1 MHRYVS
7 RVPLRSISDSLYL
20 SKSSVYDQKNL
31 VRKLESL
38 RTFTTSRGLDLH
50 LQITIASGMEEN
62 QLPGSCRCK
71 LLMHFAQTREA
82 GASSLL
88 SELGRGNYSLRADD
102 FIYILEH
109 CSKSPDPLFVMEIWR
124 IMDEKEVHVN
134 NRCYMLSIQALCK
147 GGYLEEAF
155 NLLNFVGENHDIHP
169 ILPMY
174 NNFLRGCV
182 QTRSLLHANQCLD
195 LMEHQ
200 VLGKNEVTYSQFL
213 KVNGFFSGFKKELT
227 RNLNLILDQSFHFM
241 VGISYLWIRV
251 YLLCW
256 EIADIICLWLA
267 YIELFGRPLKPSS
280 SGKGLELRDLE
291 SAYAALQHMVDLVFK
306 GSIFIN
312 KSAEGRLCS
321 SRLDIPIPKNGDM
334 GLKRCM
340 EENEHSLPSVSDN
353 SKKIDSHASNV
364 EDSTIFYMGSKEDK
378 GFGINMLEKYKGMP
392 VMKVLRWSFSDVIYA
407 CAQTQNCGLAEQLIL
422 QAIRNGWENIRT
434 HSRFIV
440 GDVNKEGW
448 VADAW
453 EEDGVRGSWGL
464 RFNRHLNDWENKN
477 GTFSV
482 KSFYGSFS
490 RGIRP
495 PFPTR
500 IIWTPWVP
508 TGASFFGWETAW
520 NRLLTID
527 RLKRSGWNIPNRLVS
542 YQVRDML
549 VALLSFVFCSLM
561 QNLGLEPSCHTYD
574 GLIKAIVSDR
584 GFSDGMEV
592 LKTMQLRNLKPYD
605 STLAALSIGSSKA
618 LQLDLAESLLD
629 QISRISYV
637 HPFNAFLAACDTLDQ
652 PERAV
657 PILSKMK
664 QLKLQPNVGT
674 YELLFSL
681 FGNVNAPYEEGNMLS
696 QVDVARRIKAI
707 EMDMMNNGIQHSH
720 LSMKNLRG
728 DVALTKNGKD
738 GDGPCPKRNASSAV
752 AGGDT
757 EGSGGVVIGAGHD
770 DCCSTRR
777 SCRMDPWSWGTQ
789 WGGMVSDETRQG
801 RNGEWR
807 GSRRVVMPV
816 FTGENPDGWIF
827 WADRYFATYG
837 LTKEEKLVAAAMSL
851 DGDALSWYQW
861 TDSREAFGSW
871 DNLKRR
877 LLLRFRPTQEGS
889 LCEQF
894 LAVRQQGTVAAY
906 RREFEILATPL
917 KGILEKVM
925 ESTFMNGLLP
935 EIRLSYVFCNYM
947 GWAT

>member
-38 RTFTTSRGLDLH
+38 RTFTTSRDHDCFGYGRKSITRL
-50 LQITIASGMEEN
+50 LQVQIVDALRSNER
-62 QLPGSCRCK
+62 SR
-71 LLMHFAQTREA
+71 
-82 GASSLL
+82 ASSLL

-213 KVNGFFSGFKKELT
+213 KLAVLQQNLSAAHKIWKEYMTYYSMSIISLRKFIWSFT
-227 RNLNLILDQSFHFM
+227 R
-241 VGISYLWIRV
+241 
-251 YLLCW
+251 
-256 EIADIICLWLA
+256 
-267 YIELFGRPLKPSS
+267 
-280 SGKGLELRDLE
+280 LRDLE

-422 QAIRNGWENIRT
+422 Q
-434 HSRFIV
+434 
-440 GDVNKEGW
+440 
-448 VADAW
+448 
-453 EEDGVRGSWGL
+453 
-464 RFNRHLNDWENKN
+464 
-477 GTFSV
+477 
-482 KSFYGSFS
+482 
-490 RGIRP
+490 
-495 PFPTR
+495 
-500 IIWTPWVP
+500 
-508 TGASFFGWETAW
+508 
-520 NRLLTID
+520 
-527 RLKRSGWNIPNRLVS
+527 
-542 YQVRDML
+542 
-549 VALLSFVFCSLM
+549 M

-720 LSMKNLRG
+720 LSMKNLLKALGAEGMIRELMQYLH
-728 DVALTKNGKD
+728 VAENQFFRTNTYLGTPIYNTVLHSLVEAKESHIAIEIFKNMISRSLPRD
-738 GDGPCPKRNASSAV
+738 AATYN
-752 AGGDT
+752 
-757 EGSGGVVIGAGHD
+757 IMI
-770 DCCSTRR
+770 DCCSTIKCYKSACALVSMMMRDGFLPWTLTYTALIKILLER
-777 SCRMDPWSWGTQ
+777 EDFDEALNLLDQARLEEIPPDVLLYNTILQKACLKGRIDLIELVAEQMHQEKIQPDPSTCHYVFSSYVDGGFFSTALESLQVLSIRMISEDNSTLEEKRTEVEDFIHSEDKDAESQILQFFKG
-789 WGGMVSDETRQG
+789 SDENLAIALLNLRWCAISGSPISWTPNESLWAR
-801 RNGEWR
+801 RLFNSH
-807 GSRRVVMPV
+807 GSR
-816 FTGENPDGWIF
+816 
-827 WADRYFATYG
+827 
-837 LTKEEKLVAAAMSL
+837 
-851 DGDALSWYQW
+851 
-861 TDSREAFGSW
+861 
-871 DNLKRR
+871 KRA
-877 LLLRFRPTQEGS
+877 S
-889 LCEQF
+889 
-894 LAVRQQGTVAAY
+894 
-906 RREFEILATPL
+906 
-917 KGILEKVM
+917 
-925 ESTFMNGLLP
+925 
-935 EIRLSYVFCNYM
+935 
-947 GWAT
+947 